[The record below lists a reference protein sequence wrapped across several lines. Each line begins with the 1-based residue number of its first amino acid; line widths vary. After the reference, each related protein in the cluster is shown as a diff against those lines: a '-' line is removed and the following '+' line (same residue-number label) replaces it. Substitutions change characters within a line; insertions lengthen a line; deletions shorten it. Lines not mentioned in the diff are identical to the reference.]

1 MSKLKI
7 VVLYDRVLV
16 DEAEETATPDKSPVV
31 RTLDKKEVEEEVA
44 EALTKLGHEPT
55 MHELDGTPKSLLA
68 LARLECDLIFN
79 LTESFADDDTADFK
93 IAGFLELVGK
103 RYTGSGTHGLM
114 LAQDKAIAKKIFAFH
129 GIHTPVF
136 AKSFRGRLDFSH
148 DLQFPVIVKPA
159 REDGSI
165 GIEFSAV
172 VSSIRELMERMDWL
186 HANFNSPVL
195 IEEYI
200 EGREMYVG
208 VIGNDKPEALPVVEL
223 DLSKLPDGT
232 PRIAAAEVKWGKGTK
247 AYRDTKSAVA
257 TDLPEETV
265 TALQQTAVA
274 AYQALELRDYG
285 RVDMRLQPDGR
296 VHVIEVNPNP
306 WLSSKAEFA
315 MAARKSGRNYP
326 QLVEEIVDLAMAQ
339 SLSQLP
345 TPNLQ
350 LPRSWELE
358 IGNWEFSGSYFPVRR
373 PQVERSRSP
382 VHIPER
388 IDDFRLPV
396 AHRETVRDDPGTAAQ
411 LSREDRT
418 KLHVRCRQ
426 QIERDDRRIRH
437 IDCHRVLDQKFHA
450 SLDASRLGVGFCL
463 IDQVGVDVHADT
475 ARAELLRGGDDDPPI
490 AASKVVHHIARADL
504 REREH
509 ALHDIGGCRHVRRE
523 APALCCERRLKQ
535 QRDGRKHSRKQDFR
549 PSEPNHGRIVLSGRH
564 LLSSIESPCSS
575 PEVRTI

>member
-1 MSKLKI
+1 MGTLNI
-7 VVLYDRVLV
+7 LVIYDRWEGSDGSNGVAG
-16 DEAEETATPDKSPVV
+16 AEKAPLT
-31 RTLDKKEVEEEVA
+31 RTLDKKEVEDEVA
-44 EALTKLGHEPT
+44 EALVKLGHQAT
-55 MHELDGTPKSLLA
+55 LHVLDGSLKTLHA
-68 LARLECDLIFN
+68 LARIDCDLVFN
-79 LTESFADDDTADFK
+79 LAESFAGNDTADYC
-93 IAGFLELVGK
+93 IAAYLELIDK
-103 RYTGSGTHGLM
+103 RFTGSGSHGL
-114 LAQDKAIAKKIFAFH
+114 LYAQDKGVAKKILEFH

-186 HANFNSPVL
+186 HANFDSPVL

-285 RVDMRLQPDGR
+285 RVDMRLQTDGR

-315 MAARKSGRNYP
+315 MAARKSGRNYSR
-326 QLVEEIVDLAMAQ
+326 LVEEIVELAMA
-339 SLSQLP
+339 
-345 TPNLQ
+345 
-350 LPRSWELE
+350 
-358 IGNWEFSGSYFPVRR
+358 
-373 PQVERSRSP
+373 
-382 VHIPER
+382 
-388 IDDFRLPV
+388 
-396 AHRETVRDDPGTAAQ
+396 
-411 LSREDRT
+411 
-418 KLHVRCRQ
+418 
-426 QIERDDRRIRH
+426 
-437 IDCHRVLDQKFHA
+437 
-450 SLDASRLGVGFCL
+450 
-463 IDQVGVDVHADT
+463 
-475 ARAELLRGGDDDPPI
+475 RA
-490 AASKVVHHIARADL
+490 
-504 REREH
+504 
-509 ALHDIGGCRHVRRE
+509 
-523 APALCCERRLKQ
+523 
-535 QRDGRKHSRKQDFR
+535 
-549 PSEPNHGRIVLSGRH
+549 
-564 LLSSIESPCSS
+564 
-575 PEVRTI
+575 